1 MMQLT
6 KQFNPIRDWA
16 TQRGLLEQG
25 NPMTQTTK
33 LMEEVGELA
42 KAQLSDDKPLKKKAL
57 IKDAIGD
64 AVVVLTNLAAMHG
77 LRIEDC
83 INSAFD
89 EIKDRKGTMRGGTFV
104 KNKKQ

>member
-16 TQRGLLEQG
+16 NQRNLIESG
-25 NPMTQTTK
+25 NPATQTVK
-33 LMEEVGELA
+33 LMEEVGELCA
-42 KAQLSDDKPLKKKAL
+42 AQLMHTNKLKQKAL

-64 AVVVLTNLAAMHG
+64 TVVVLTNLAAMHG

-83 INSAFD
+83 INSAFA
-89 EIKDRKGTMRGGTFV
+89 EIANRKGKMIGGTFV
-104 KNKKQ
+104 KDKIQ